1 MARRAKAKKAKSSIF
16 GTGWKGGSAR
26 KAIGAVLKKATGKV
40 KKAAKKGA
48 KETLW
53 GKKGK

>member
-1 MARRAKAKKAKSSIF
+1 MARKAKVKKSSIL

-26 KAIGAVLKKATGKV
+26 KAIGSVLKKVAGKA
-40 KKAAKKGA
+40 KKAAEKGA